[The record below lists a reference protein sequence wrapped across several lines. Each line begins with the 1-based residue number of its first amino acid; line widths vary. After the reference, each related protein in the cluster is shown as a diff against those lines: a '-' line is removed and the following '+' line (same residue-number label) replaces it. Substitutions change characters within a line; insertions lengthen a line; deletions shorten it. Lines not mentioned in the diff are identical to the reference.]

1 MFFEKFKE
9 RLNRPGLKLPSSLLS
24 YFTTYRWPGN
34 VRELENVVERL
45 VVLAPGDEVTVTD
58 LPDFLVREK
67 PAMESIQLELP
78 PEGISIEAVE
88 RELVFRALQRF
99 HWNQTKAAECLDI
112 SRKMLIYRMEKFN
125 LRKED

>member
-1 MFFEKFKE
+1 
-9 RLNRPGLKLPSSLLS
+9 
-24 YFTTYRWPGN
+24 

-45 VVLAPGDEVTVTD
+45 VVLAPSNDVTVSD

-67 PAMESIQLELP
+67 PAMESIRLELP

-88 RELVFRALQRF
+88 RELVLRALKRSN
-99 HWNQTKAAECLDI
+99 WNQTKAAECLDI

-125 LRKED
+125 LRKDDSTP